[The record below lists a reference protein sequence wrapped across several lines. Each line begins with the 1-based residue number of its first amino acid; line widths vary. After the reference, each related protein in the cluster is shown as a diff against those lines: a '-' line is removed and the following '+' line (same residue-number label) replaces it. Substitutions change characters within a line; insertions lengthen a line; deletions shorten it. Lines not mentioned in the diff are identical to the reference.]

1 MKEPNKFKEV
11 DLKNLP
17 KGYTVFDPAAYL
29 KSEEEI
35 AYFLEAACEDGDA
48 EHFAHALGIAARA
61 RGMTK
66 IARKTGLTRAALY
79 TALSAKGNPEFATI
93 MKVINALGLKL
104 KVV

>member
-1 MKEPNKFKEV
+1 MKEV

-17 KGYTVFDPAAYL
+17 KGYTVFDAVDYL

-35 AYFLEAACEDGDA
+35 GYFLEAAFEEGGDDP
-48 EHFAHALGIAARA
+48 EYISHALGIAARA

-66 IARKTGLTRAALY
+66 IAKKTGLTRAALY
-79 TALSAKGNPEFATI
+79 KALSAQGNPEFATI